1 MKTVLVIS
9 VAVLILLAGFYDSM
23 KQKKKTS
30 VFSEMVDFARFV
42 RAEVQYRVTD
52 SETLAKKVK
61 GENFRYI
68 KQNDE
73 GFFISETNEERAV
86 EQFRSFVNHLGTT
99 DKDGQLN
106 LCDEYIEKFSEILN
120 EHKQNEKSKIQIN
133 TALSVF
139 GALSIVILF
148 I

>member
-9 VAVLILLAGFYDSM
+9 VAVLLLLAGFYDSM

-30 VFSEMVDFARFV
+30 VFGEMVDFARFV
-42 RAEVQYRVTD
+42 KSEVQYRVTD
-52 SETLAKKVK
+52 SETLATKINS
-61 GENFRYI
+61 ENFRYI
-68 KQNDE
+68 KQKND
-73 GFFISETNEERAV
+73 GFFATDIRDEKAR
-86 EQFRSFVNHLGTT
+86 EQFQTFVNHLGTT
-99 DKDGQLN
+99 DKEGQLN
-106 LCDEYIEKFSEILN
+106 LCDEYIEKFSELLN

>member
-1 MKTVLVIS
+1 MKTILVIS
-9 VAVLILLAGFYDSM
+9 VAVLLLLAGFYDSM

-30 VFSEMVDFARFV
+30 AFGEMVDFARFV
-42 RAEVQYRVTD
+42 KSEVQYRVTD
-52 SETLAKKVK
+52 SETLATKIDS
-61 GENFRYI
+61 ENFRYI
-68 KQNDE
+68 KQKDD
-73 GFFISETNEERAV
+73 GFFATDIRDEKAR
-86 EQFRSFVNHLGTT
+86 EQFQIFVNHLGTT
-99 DKDGQLN
+99 DKEGQLN
-106 LCDEYIEKFSEILN
+106 LCDEYIEKFSELLN

>member
-1 MKTVLVIS
+1 MKTILVIS
-9 VAVLILLAGFYDSM
+9 VAVLLLLAGFYDSM

-30 VFSEMVDFARFV
+30 AFGEMVDFARFV
-42 RAEVQYRVTD
+42 KSEVQYRVTD
-52 SETLAKKVK
+52 SENLATKINS
-61 GENFRYI
+61 ENFRYI
-68 KQNDE
+68 KQKDD
-73 GFFISETNEERAV
+73 GFFATDIRDEKAR
-86 EQFRSFVNHLGTT
+86 EQFQTFVNHLGTT
-99 DKDGQLN
+99 DKEGQLN
-106 LCDEYIEKFSEILN
+106 LCDEYIEKFSELLN

>member
-1 MKTVLVIS
+1 MKTILVIS
-9 VAVLILLAGFYDSM
+9 VAVLLLLAGFYDSM

-30 VFSEMVDFARFV
+30 AFGEMVDFARFV
-42 RAEVQYRVTD
+42 KSEVQYRVTD
-52 SETLAKKVK
+52 SETLATKIN

-68 KQNDE
+68 KQKDD
-73 GFFISETNEERAV
+73 GFFATDIRDEKAR
-86 EQFRSFVNHLGTT
+86 EQFQNFVNHLGTT
-99 DKDGQLN
+99 DKEGQLN
-106 LCDEYIEKFSEILN
+106 LCDEYIEKFSELLN